1 MSEVV
6 GPGTELSGRYRVL
19 EQGTSD
25 VPGVTVW
32 NATDQILDRPVRAV
46 VLAKGDVSSALDGAR
61 RAALVSDPR
70 LARVLD
76 VGMHDGYGYVVTED
90 VSGPTLADLVARGPL
105 TPDQARAVIGEAAAA
120 LEVAR
125 RRGLHHLALRPRAL
139 RVVGPGRVLLT
150 GLGIDATVMGAAGG
164 DARATSRRDSVDL
177 VRLLYTALTGRWPA
191 SSSDAIA
198 PGLPSAPAAAGLPVP
213 PAELVPGVP
222 NDLDTLCTVTLGP
235 NDDGPHTPGDLV
247 RELEPWGAIRTE
259 GAPVV
264 PQADEPDAATAVIRE
279 PTPEDDLQDTAPI
292 RVQRQSVRD
301 VFDEQT
307 TSPSVNRPGTPPP
320 AAPLR
325 TSAFGATAVAPPVGS
340 VPTRMPARQAG
351 LAAGAAA
358 VGAGAGAGGGAG
370 GGAGAGA
377 TPTAA
382 TTPIGGPP
390 HGSPPAAAPAS
401 IPPSIPPGG
410 GAPAP
415 QHGPASGAPAPAPH
429 SAGAV
434 APPSVPVGGGES
446 GWPAAG
452 PGGGGGSGDFA
463 SVMGEMDDEPPTRR
477 SFDPTALVLTVVGLA
492 VVVGVVLAFK
502 ALFSSLDTGAPDPRP
517 AASSSQ
523 QATTGASGEP
533 SGESSAEPSGE
544 ATTPVSTAPPV
555 IKSASSVD
563 PSDDDGEHEEAVTR
577 AFDGDTSTYWYTMT
591 YQQPNFSGFKDGV
604 GFVMLLEE
612 RALVSKVTLKTNST
626 GGHVEIRTSG
636 SDNPGGGTLL
646 ASGEFGPEVTF
657 DLDPATELERIT
669 LWITELPTAADGSFR
684 LELTEV
690 ELS

>member
-19 EQGTSD
+19 EQGISD
-25 VPGVTVW
+25 VPGVSVW
-32 NATDQILDRPVRAV
+32 QATDQILDRPVRAL
-46 VLAKGDVSSALDGAR
+46 VLSTGDVSSALDGAR

-70 LARVLD
+70 LTRVLD
-76 VGMHDGYGYVVTED
+76 VGMHGSIGYVVTED
-90 VSGPTLADLVARGPL
+90 VSGPTLPDLLADGPL
-105 TPDQARAVIGEAAAA
+105 TADQARALIGEAATA

-150 GLGIDATVMGAAGG
+150 GLGIDATVMGTAGG
-164 DARATSRRDSVDL
+164 DARTTSRRDAVDL

-198 PGLPSAPAAAGLPVP
+198 PGVPSAPASAGVAVP
-213 PAELVPGVP
+213 PAELVPDVP

-235 NDDGPHTPGDLV
+235 HDDGPHTPGDLV

-259 GAPVV
+259 SAPAV
-264 PQADEPDAATAVIRE
+264 AEPDAAATPVMRE
-279 PTPEDDLQDTAPI
+279 ATPEDDLQNTAPI

-307 TSPSVNRPGTPPP
+307 PSPAVNRPGTPPP

-340 VPTRMPARQAG
+340 VPPRVPVRRPG
-351 LAAGAAA
+351 AGAAA
-358 VGAGAGAGGGAG
+358 APGAPAGAASSPDPA
-370 GGAGAGA
+370 A
-377 TPTAA
+377 AA
-382 TTPIGGPP
+382 TTPIATPPGAAPPSIPPAGGASRSAPP
-390 HGSPPAAAPAS
+390 SAWAPSEPAGGGAPPAAPQQQPVPVLPAT
-401 IPPSIPPGG
+401 IPPGG
-410 GAPAP
+410 GA
-415 QHGPASGAPAPAPH
+415 SW
-429 SAGAV
+429 S
-434 APPSVPVGGGES
+434 SETGGD
-446 GWPAAG
+446 
-452 PGGGGGSGDFA
+452 GGSGDDFG
-463 SVMGEMDDEPPTRR
+463 SVIGEIREEPPGRR

-492 VVVGVVLAFK
+492 VVIGVVLAFR
-502 ALFSSLDTGAPDPRP
+502 ALFSSLDTGTPGPRP
-517 AASSSQ
+517 V
-523 QATTGASGEP
+523 ATSTQEATPGADDAP
-533 SGESSAEPSGE
+533 SADASAEPSGE

-555 IKSASSVD
+555 IKSATSVD
-563 PSDDDGEHEEAVTR
+563 PSDDDGEHEEAVAR

-604 GFVMLLEE
+604 GFVMVLEE
-612 RALVSKVTLKTNST
+612 PALVSTVTLKTNST
-626 GGHVEIRTSG
+626 GGHVEVRTSG
-636 SDNPGGGTLL
+636 SDDPSGGTLL

-657 DLDPATELERIT
+657 DLDPPTELDRIT
-669 LWITELPTAADGSFR
+669 LWITDLPTAADGAFR

-690 ELS
+690 ELG